1 MQNQYAPPQSQVAD
15 VHQNTGGVDD
25 RVMDSLRRT
34 RLWTQI
40 TSILFF
46 VTAGITVITV
56 AAMLLGNKLLGGN
69 STPEMVGA
77 LASNLLSL
85 GFECLFGVLIFK
97 YSANIARLMQTGSM
111 QDLVLAMRAQRLFWK
126 MFGIFILL
134 MIGLIVLLFIGGIV
148 FAVAVGAGAAM

>member
-1 MQNQYAPPQSQVAD
+1 MQNQYVPPQSPVAD
-15 VHQNTGGVDD
+15 GYQNADVVDD

-46 VTAGITVITV
+46 VTAGITLITV
-56 AAMLLGNKLLGGN
+56 TAMLLGNKLLGGE
-69 STPEMVGA
+69 TTAEMVGA

-97 YSANIARLMQTGSM
+97 YSANIARLMQSGSM
-111 QDLVLAMRAQRLFWK
+111 QDLAMAMHAQRLFWK

-134 MIGLIVLLFIGGIV
+134 MIGLIVLLVIGGIV

>member
-1 MQNQYAPPQSQVAD
+1 MQNQNVPPLSPVAD
-15 VHQNTGGVDD
+15 GYQNAGVIDD

-56 AAMLLGNKLLGGN
+56 TAMLLGNKLLGGET
-69 STPEMVGA
+69 TPEMVGA

-97 YSANIARLMQTGSM
+97 YSANIARLMQSGSM
-111 QDLVLAMRAQRLFWK
+111 QDLVMAMRAQRLFWK
-126 MFGIFILL
+126 MSGIFILL

>member
-1 MQNQYAPPQSQVAD
+1 MQNQYVPPQSPVAD
-15 VHQNTGGVDD
+15 VYQNASVVDD

-34 RLWTQI
+34 RFWTQI

-46 VTAGITVITV
+46 ITAGITVITV
-56 AAMLLGNKLLGGN
+56 TATLLGNKLLGGD

-111 QDLVLAMRAQRLFWK
+111 QDLGMAMRAQRLFWK
-126 MFGIFILL
+126 MSGIFILL